1 MMKRKTAVI
10 FGIIIAAQ
18 LCLTPY
24 AGVKVQAAELE
35 EGQMFEDSSED
46 SETFGDVSIPDTQ
59 SAEKTEENEFGDD
72 DGFSDGDV
80 ETFSAEDADQS
91 CENMQELVLNVQDG
105 EDITVKLNTL
115 LAQARDKATE
125 PIAKIFV
132 AWPSPFVFSAYL
144 SSAVIATL
152 KGPAWSLSFFS
163 KSCVSSLSLILRA

>member
-72 DGFSDGDV
+72 DGFSDGGGGSV
-80 ETFSAEDADQS
+80 LRKYAGTCAECAGWRGYY
-91 CENMQELVLNVQDG
+91 CK
-105 EDITVKLNTL
+105 VKYTAGTGQGQGN
-115 LAQARDKATE
+115 
-125 PIAKIFV
+125 
-132 AWPSPFVFSAYL
+132 
-144 SSAVIATL
+144 
-152 KGPAWSLSFFS
+152 G
-163 KSCVSSLSLILRA
+163 

>member
-59 SAEKTEENEFGDD
+59 SAEKTEENEFGMTTV
-72 DGFSDGDV
+72 SV
-80 ETFSAEDADQS
+80 MET
-91 CENMQELVLNVQDG
+91 L
-105 EDITVKLNTL
+105 KLFL
-115 LAQARDKATE
+115 RRMR
-125 PIAKIFV
+125 ISSAKICRN
-132 AWPSPFVFSAYL
+132 L
-144 SSAVIATL
+144 
-152 KGPAWSLSFFS
+152 
-163 KSCVSSLSLILRA
+163 C

>member
-59 SAEKTEENEFGDD
+59 SAEKTEENELGMTTV
-72 DGFSDGDV
+72 SV
-80 ETFSAEDADQS
+80 MET
-91 CENMQELVLNVQDG
+91 L
-105 EDITVKLNTL
+105 KLF
-115 LAQARDKATE
+115 QRRMR
-125 PIAKIFV
+125 ISSAKICRN
-132 AWPSPFVFSAYL
+132 L
-144 SSAVIATL
+144 
-152 KGPAWSLSFFS
+152 
-163 KSCVSSLSLILRA
+163 C

>member
-80 ETFSAEDADQS
+80 ETFFSGGCGSVLRKYAGTCAECA
-91 CENMQELVLNVQDG
+91 G
-105 EDITVKLNTL
+105 
-115 LAQARDKATE
+115 
-125 PIAKIFV
+125 
-132 AWPSPFVFSAYL
+132 
-144 SSAVIATL
+144 
-152 KGPAWSLSFFS
+152 
-163 KSCVSSLSLILRA
+163 

>member
-59 SAEKTEENEFGDD
+59 SAEKTEENEFGD
-72 DGFSDGDV
+72 
-80 ETFSAEDADQS
+80 ETVSVMET
-91 CENMQELVLNVQDG
+91 L
-105 EDITVKLNTL
+105 KLF
-115 LAQARDKATE
+115 QRRMRIS
-125 PIAKIFV
+125 PAKICRN
-132 AWPSPFVFSAYL
+132 L
-144 SSAVIATL
+144 
-152 KGPAWSLSFFS
+152 
-163 KSCVSSLSLILRA
+163 C

>member
-59 SAEKTEENEFGDD
+59 SAEKTEENEFGD
-72 DGFSDGDV
+72 
-80 ETFSAEDADQS
+80 ETVSVMET
-91 CENMQELVLNVQDG
+91 L
-105 EDITVKLNTL
+105 KLFL
-115 LAQARDKATE
+115 RRMRIS
-125 PIAKIFV
+125 PAKICRN
-132 AWPSPFVFSAYL
+132 L
-144 SSAVIATL
+144 
-152 KGPAWSLSFFS
+152 
-163 KSCVSSLSLILRA
+163 C